1 MILKWA
7 SKLFSKFG
15 AVLLA
20 GYIGWLG
27 WTTLGPRKP
36 EVGPAR
42 QKLATQAIEEIVE
55 TLRQNRGE
63 AQNVV
68 LLHFANDP
76 SDHFTNQLRSVI
88 ERRGTLNLQDRTLME
103 KVRNQLELRHPPCS
117 STDEAAEEAAEAGAD
132 AALYGEINR
141 FESFPGGARIDV
153 NYWLVSSGGEVI
165 YPGVYVHDTSPPPP
179 PPPKAGA
186 EVGDTE
192 KATEFEAT
200 ESTPWFKR
208 GLAWLVVVLLLP
220 VFTFAFIR
228 HMVGKE
234 SNRTNAAMLSIYT
247 LADGI
252 LAYLLVGAAL
262 DGFWPIFFFA
272 LAVIGAF
279 LYNVHMMGYAH
290 RLEAT

>member
-1 MILKWA
+1 MILGWLP
-7 SKLFSKFG
+7 KLFSKFG

-42 QKLATQAIEEIVE
+42 QKLASQAIEEMVE
-55 TLRQNRGE
+55 TLRKNRGD

-76 SDHFTNQLRSVI
+76 SDQFTDQLRSVI
-88 ERRGTLNLQDRTLME
+88 EHRGTFNLQDRTFME
-103 KVRNQLELRHPPCS
+103 KVRNQLELRHPSCG
-117 STDEAAEEAAEAGAD
+117 STDEAAAQAEAAGAD

-141 FESFPGGARIDV
+141 FESFPGGAKIDV
-153 NYWLVSSGGEVI
+153 NYWLVSADGEVI
-165 YPGVYVHDTSPPPP
+165 YPGIYVDDTSAPPP
-179 PPPKAGA
+179 PPPKEGPK
-186 EVGDTE
+186 VGDTE
-192 KATEFEAT
+192 EEAEFETT
-200 ESTPWFKR
+200 ESIPWFKR

-228 HMVGKE
+228 HMVSKQ

-252 LAYLLVGAAL
+252 LAYLLVGAVLA
-262 DGFWPIFFFA
+262 GFWPIFLFA
-272 LAVIGAF
+272 LAILGAF
-279 LYNVHMMGYAH
+279 SYNVHMMSYAH
-290 RLEAT
+290 RLEET